1 MSKYPRYESNQRPA
15 MRRWAPEAGLHGTC
29 GGFSGKDFL
38 GLANPRFGFMSLPL
52 KRAAVRNVQLP
63 DGPILNKFKR
73 AMDDFDVEKAYHGGS
88 VTIQEF
94 TTEQV

>member
-1 MSKYPRYESNQRPA
+1 
-15 MRRWAPEAGLHGTC
+15 
-29 GGFSGKDFL
+29 
-38 GLANPRFGFMSLPL
+38 MSLPL

-63 DGPILNKFKR
+63 DGPILNKDKR
-73 AMDDFDVEKAYHGGS
+73 AMDDFVVEKAYHCGS